1 MNADCRVLRPL
12 LSAYMDNDLTPDELR
27 VVQAHVATCTECAA
41 TLAEYRQL
49 RSLVRALPQP
59 APPPAL
65 RQAVFAKATPVY
77 RQRAFLF
84 DLGQRG
90 LAYRALAV
98 AVVAL
103 FLTGSLLL
111 RSGAAGILP
120 GPDKAAP
127 TIIKWA
133 PTPTADFSLN
143 QSVRIDFS
151 EEMDHDSVVEAL
163 Q

>member
-27 VVQAHVATCTECAA
+27 AVQAHVATCTECAA
-41 TLAEYRQL
+41 TLAEYRRL

-65 RQAVFAKATPVY
+65 RQAVFATATPAY

-90 LAYRALAV
+90 LAYGALAV

-111 RSGAAGILP
+111 RSGAPGIFAGV
-120 GPDKAAP
+120 DRTAP
-127 TIIKWA
+127 TIIDWDPS
-133 PTPTADFSLN
+133 PTTDFSLN
-143 QSVRIDFS
+143 QP
-151 EEMDHDSVVEAL
+151 
-163 Q
+163 